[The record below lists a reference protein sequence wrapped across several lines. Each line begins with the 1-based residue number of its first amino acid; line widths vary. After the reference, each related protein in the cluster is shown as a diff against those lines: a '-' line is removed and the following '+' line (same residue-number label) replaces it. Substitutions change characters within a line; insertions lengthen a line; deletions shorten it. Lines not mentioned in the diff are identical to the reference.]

1 MTRASSVRAGL
12 ALARGGA
19 CAPRR
24 SSVLSA
30 PAIGE
35 IHRFITLS
43 FCPRITRMDANKKEF
58 SRRSREAFGVRRRVV
73 ALKSFCVYSASSLD
87 MAREEFVEL
96 VPLRKPKNQPALP
109 WFLQKA
115 AKDFSLPSKGS
126 GLGRCEANGNSV
138 VTKPQKTECM
148 NSTNSH
154 RAHEV
159 FGPIQLVRIRAIRVF

>member
-1 MTRASSVRAGL
+1 GVIGPSRTGVSTRGRVRSP
-12 ALARGGA
+12 ALIR
-19 CAPRR
+19 
-24 SSVLSA
+24 LSA

-96 VPLRKPKNQPALP
+96 VPLRKP
-109 WFLQKA
+109 
-115 AKDFSLPSKGS
+115 
-126 GLGRCEANGNSV
+126 
-138 VTKPQKTECM
+138 
-148 NSTNSH
+148 
-154 RAHEV
+154 
-159 FGPIQLVRIRAIRVF
+159 